1 MIGYTNKKRL
11 LLYKYIDNSQVS
23 DTGLIREDAEIH
35 SHVCRVEVISAAEA
49 TILGDPA
56 HILTGRY
63 SSYRTE
69 ECAGKYKRNK
79 RDLKEFLTK
88 IPIIL
93 DLGDIFK
100 CIHRWFSGSNKQ
112 YVQNEQKIK
121 IPFYKRIII
130 F

>member
-1 MIGYTNKKRL
+1 MIGYTNKQRL
-11 LLYKYIDNSQVS
+11 ILYKYIDNPQVS

-63 SSYRTE
+63 SSYWTNVQK
-69 ECAGKYKRNK
+69 KYKRNK
-79 RDLKEFLTK
+79 RNLKEFLRK
-88 IPIIL
+88 IPMIL